1 MAKIKLN
8 QWFIKDNNL
17 SISLMRYYVIICPI
31 VSGSNL
37 SYVLNVIDD
46 ENNKTL
52 YFNTLEDAIRFT
64 EDIISNSFNFE
75 TIINQ
80 YNEFLMKPKKLK
92 KSK

>member
-8 QWFIKDNNL
+8 QWFIKDNSL

-37 SYVLNVIDD
+37 SYVLNVMDD